1 MLDILGRISRVK
13 RTASGWRSFN
23 AICCQHTEGKADRR
37 GRGGLIEHDHG
48 GWTYHCFNCGFKTS
62 YVPGRTFSYNLKRLL
77 TWTGFSDEEIKRAQ
91 LESLKQR
98 DIQDVLAQERKLH
111 ETLPEFEEQSLPA
124 LAVEI
129 DPVDPDH
136 EPYRL
141 YCHSR
146 HIDTHDIW
154 ITPEAP
160 DREAYRVI
168 IPFRHQ
174 GRVVGYTSRYLDDRK
189 PKYISNQQ
197 PGYVFNLDV
206 VRAEDQIV
214 LVCEGIFDA
223 LSIGGAALM
232 HNDLSEGQIAMLK
245 SLDKDIIIIPDQDG
259 PGLKLAERAA
269 EQGFSVSL
277 PYWSAG
283 VKDVNDA
290 VCTYGAVATLVSI
303 LRSRERSRLKIEL
316 RRREIERQIS
326 SH

>member
-1 MLDILGRISRVK
+1 MLDILGRINRVK

-37 GRGGLIEHDHG
+37 GRGGIIEHDT
-48 GWTYHCFNCGFKTS
+48 GWTYHCFNCGFKTT
-62 YVPGRTFSYNLKRLL
+62 YTPGRTFSYNLKRLL
-77 TWTGFSDEEIKRAQ
+77 TWAGYSDEEIKRAQ
-91 LESLKQR
+91 LDSLKQR
-98 DIQDVLAQERKLH
+98 DIQDILAQERRSVA
-111 ETLPEFEEQSLPA
+111 LPEFEEQMLPE

-141 YCHSR
+141 YCQSR
-146 HIDTHDIW
+146 GIDAADIW
-154 ITPEAP
+154 ITPGAP
-160 DREAYRVI
+160 GREAYRII
-168 IPFRHQ
+168 IPFRYQ
-174 GRVVGYTSRYLDDRK
+174 GQIVGHTSRYLDDRR

-197 PGYVFNLDV
+197 PGYVFNLDAV
-206 VRAEDQIV
+206 QSQDQVV

-223 LSIGGAALM
+223 LSIGGVALM

-269 EQGFSVSL
+269 EQGFTVSL
-277 PYWSAG
+277 PEWPPG
-283 VKDVNDA
+283 IKDVNDA
-290 VCTYGAVATLVSI
+290 VQAYGPVATVVSI